1 MKPRHYSPK
10 RFTQYPIIASLA
22 MLTLTCIPTAY
33 ADEFSAPQL
42 HHSQTDFG
50 GTGLMQMP
58 SARMMP
64 EGELS
69 LGVTNN
75 AEYLHYHLSLQLFPW
90 LETTARYTQV
100 HDLLYSQSE
109 SFSGDTEYTDKSFDV
124 KLRVLEEGYYLPELS
139 VGLRDFA
146 GTGLFDGEFIAA
158 SKQVGPFDFTLGL
171 GWGYIGNRANL
182 TGDNSVSVDCQRNSG
197 YKGNGG
203 SFDIDRLFTGC
214 ASVFGGIE
222 YQTPYAPLSLKIEYD
237 GNDYRSDFPVTS
249 GRTSMPQPTPW
260 NFGAVYAFTNWGQL
274 QVSYERGNTVTAGFT
289 MHTNLSNLDQVWV
302 DDEKPRYAP
311 QSSKQQLTDQ
321 EWQTL
326 TADLHKVAGFS
337 HPKIYKDGETV
348 TVTGTQSKY
357 RERKEGEERAATL
370 LANTGID
377 AKTYRFVELAQRQP
391 ITETRIDT
399 ASFKQVK
406 EHDYP
411 GARFEDSRET
421 GNPVAVTGQKMAG
434 NEQNLYYGI
443 APKLQQSFGG
453 AENFY
458 LYSVGVVGGASYH
471 LGNHW
476 LFSGSF
482 YGNIIDNYDQFNYE
496 VPPDGTNVKRVRT
509 LNREYFSKTLRL
521 DTLQVNYFDRL
532 STNFYGQAYAGYLES
547 MYAGAGGELL
557 YRPLGSNW
565 ALGVDANY
573 VKQRDPDTYMGLFK
587 EEQHYDSNL
596 GRSYRVQTGV
606 ATGHATLYWQPKFWN
621 AFDNTLVQ
629 ISAGRYLAEDV
640 GVTVDFSKQFDSGV
654 IAGVFATKTDMS
666 AEEFGEGSF
675 NKGFYVSIPLDIM
688 TVTPTKNRT
697 TISWLPLQ
705 RDGGQMLGRQYSLY
719 GMTDSRD
726 PWYAR
731 PPMH

>member
-22 MLTLTCIPTAY
+22 VLTLTNIPTAY

-124 KLRVLEEGYYLPELS
+124 KLRVLKEGYYLPALS
-139 VGLRDFA
+139 VGLRDFG

-214 ASVFGGIE
+214 TSVFGGIE

-237 GNDYRSDFPVTS
+237 GNDYRSDFPVTR
-249 GRTSMPQPTPW
+249 GRISMPQPTPW

-326 TADLHKVAGFS
+326 TTDLHKVAGFS

-573 VKQRDPDTYMGLFK
+573 VRQRDPDTYTGLFK
-587 EEQHYDSNL
+587 EERHYDSET
-596 GRSYRVQTGV
+596 GQSYRVQTGV

-719 GMTDSRD
+719 GMTDSRA

>member
-1 MKPRHYSPK
+1 MKLYSSSK
-10 RFTQYPIIASLA
+10 RFTHSSMVTVFSLLA
-22 MLTLTCIPTAY
+22 LATMPVQ
-33 ADEFSAPQL
+33 ADEFSAPLLQ
-42 HHSQTDFG
+42 HSQTDFG

-75 AEYLHYHLSLQLFPW
+75 DEYLHYHLSLQLFPW
-90 LETTARYTQV
+90 LETTVRYTQV
-100 HDLLYSQSE
+100 HDLLYSSSE
-109 SFSGDTEYTDKSFDV
+109 SFSGDTEYTDKGFDV
-124 KLRVLEEGYYLPELS
+124 KLRALKESDYLPEVS
-139 VGLRDFA
+139 IGLRDFS

-158 SKQVGPFDFTLGL
+158 SKHIGPFDFTLGL
-171 GWGYIGNRANL
+171 GWGYLGNRANL
-182 TGDNSVSVDCQRNSG
+182 TGDKSSSADCERNSG
-197 YKGNGG
+197 YNGNGG

-214 ASVFGGIE
+214 TSVFGGIE
-222 YQTPYAPLSLKIEYD
+222 YQTPYAPLTLKVEYD
-237 GNDYRSDFPVTS
+237 GNDYRSDFPVTR
-249 GRTSMPQPTPW
+249 GRISMPQATPW
-260 NFGAVYAFTNWGQL
+260 NFGAVYAMTDWAQL
-274 QVSYERGNTVTAGFT
+274 QLSYERGNTVTAGIT
-289 MHTNLSNLDQVWV
+289 MHTNLSTVKQTWV
-302 DDEKPRYAP
+302 DDEPPTYHPHERQTTLSDAQWNK
-311 QSSKQQLTDQ
+311 LTH
-321 EWQTL
+321 
-326 TADLHKVAGFS
+326 DLSKVAGFS
-337 HPKIYKDGETV
+337 HPTIYQDGDVV
-348 TVTGTQSKY
+348 TVTGSQSKY

-370 LANTGID
+370 LANTGLD
-377 AKTYRFVELAQRQP
+377 AKTYRFIELSQRQP

-411 GARFEDSRET
+411 GARFTDARQT
-421 GNPVAVTGQKMAG
+421 GNPVRVTGQKVAG
-434 NEQNLYYGI
+434 KEKNLYYGI

-453 AENFY
+453 AEDFY
-458 LYSVGVVGGASYH
+458 LYSVGIVGGASYH
-471 LGNHW
+471 LGDHW
-476 LFSGSF
+476 LLSGSF
-482 YGNIIDNYDQFNYE
+482 YGNITDNYDKFNYD

-509 LNREYFSKTLRL
+509 LNREYFSKTVRL

-532 STNFYGQAYAGYLES
+532 STNVYGQAYAGYLES

-573 VKQRDPDTYMGLFK
+573 VKQRDPDTYMGLYK
-587 EEQHYDSNL
+587 EEQHYDSSL
-596 GRSYRVQTGV
+596 GRTYRVQTGV
-606 ATGHATLYWQPKFWN
+606 ATGHATLYWQPKFWD

-640 GVTVDFSKQFDSGV
+640 GVTVDFSKQFASGV

-675 NKGFYVSIPLDIM
+675 SKGFYVSIPLDIM
-688 TVTPTKNRT
+688 TVTPSKNRT

-705 RDGGQMLGRQYSLY
+705 RDGGQMLGRKYSLY

-731 PPMH
+731 PPMY